1 MRYFLAIPL
10 PEDVK
15 QKLHSINS
23 SFSHFKG
30 LRFVSPDNMHLSLL
44 FLGENGAS
52 KKIDELKNI
61 NFDPFKLVLK
71 KVSLFPESGKV
82 RLVWVE
88 LEKSESLIQLQD
100 KLSTLFGIK
109 SDFKP
114 HITLARVKNLAEG
127 EREALFNVVKNLALP
142 KTSFSVKSFKLY
154 SSELTVLGPV
164 HRVVEYFESS
174 KSVEK

>member
-30 LRFVSPDNMHLSLL
+30 LRFVSLDNMHLSLL
-44 FLGENGAS
+44 FLGENDVS
-52 KKIDELKNI
+52 KKIDELKNV
-61 NFDPFKLVLK
+61 NFDSFKLVLNN
-71 KVSLFPESGKV
+71 VSLFPYSGKV

-88 LEKSESLIQLQD
+88 LEKSESLLQLQD
-100 KLSTLFGIK
+100 NLSKFFGIK
-109 SDFKP
+109 TDFKP
-114 HITLARVKNLAEG
+114 HITLARVKKIGDG
-127 EREALFNVVKNLALP
+127 ERENLFNVVNNIELP
-142 KTSFSVKSFKLY
+142 KISFSVKSFKLY

-174 KSVEK
+174 QSIEK